1 MERWTVMKDQGDLES
16 QQKKPKIVDE
26 AVERV
31 KQLPPEQKAQAIEK
45 LEMYSG
51 PIPHPDILKKYDD
64 IDPGAAKLII
74 ENGVDESKH
83 RRKMESD
90 SLEYARRDNKRRD
103 YMGFSI
109 GLVGMGIGGLLIW
122 LNHTVTGTI
131 FSGVSLVMLVSLFL
145 GKSNNDQSK
154 TDS

>member
-1 MERWTVMKDQGDLES
+1 MKDQGDLES